1 MKVYLYKKEHW
12 DYTETLGVYSEAG
25 MLREKQRLLEEAGK
39 QRAEEMLKREIEIN
53 QIKQERR
60 ELSIKDQNVNVPILQ
75 ALKASGDRDALK
87 TFKKERKALSREIE
101 RKTNQIWHLEFENH
115 LLEKLEG
122 DSLITHYFPKLYF
135 DDVFSYELKK
145 NPPSTNEIVKK
156 NNITVSHQD
165 TLKFL
170 FLYFIRLFY
179 CSKSYLKYTVLSYPA
194 FTGRPSLS

>member
-25 MLREKQRLLEEAGK
+25 MLREKQRLFEEADK
-39 QRAEEMLKREIEIN
+39 QRAEEISKREFEID

-60 ELSIKDQNVNVPILQ
+60 ELCLKDQNVNVPILQ

-101 RKTNQIWHLEFENH
+101 RKTNQIWHLEFEIH

-122 DSLITHYFPKLYF
+122 DSLITQYFSKLYF
-135 DDVFSYELKK
+135 DEQY
-145 NPPSTNEIVKK
+145 
-156 NNITVSHQD
+156 
-165 TLKFL
+165 
-170 FLYFIRLFY
+170 
-179 CSKSYLKYTVLSYPA
+179 VLD
-194 FTGRPSLS
+194 

>member
-25 MLREKQRLLEEAGK
+25 MLREKQRLLEEADK
-39 QRAEEMLKREIEIN
+39 QRAEEISKREFEID

-60 ELSIKDQNVNVPILQ
+60 ELCLKDQNVNVPILQ

-87 TFKKERKALSREIE
+87 AFKKERKTLSREIQQ
-101 RKTNQIWHLEFENH
+101 KTNQIWHLAFENH

-135 DDVFSYELKK
+135 DEQY
-145 NPPSTNEIVKK
+145 
-156 NNITVSHQD
+156 
-165 TLKFL
+165 
-170 FLYFIRLFY
+170 
-179 CSKSYLKYTVLSYPA
+179 VLD
-194 FTGRPSLS
+194 